1 MSRNGL
7 LYLRMFITL
16 SASSPNGLLASSG
29 TEMLP
34 ERTSVGV
41 FRAIPKPFD
50 QQPDEQLNNHRYKG
64 DY

>member
-1 MSRNGL
+1 
-7 LYLRMFITL
+7 MFITL